1 MASHLIQPA
10 AAAEA
15 EKMKSSSSDHSSV
28 NKSIRGD
35 RRKRLHGHI
44 ARLTRIALVPGAA
57 AVSPRR
63 TAPECQSFA
72 ASPSAP
78 ELPTTAAATA
88 LAPVVPP
95 VTSARGLR
103 VRLVALKAAPA
114 AVVPRRIAPECR
126 SVAAAP
132 QVTALAH
139 PVPASPSAPELPTTA
154 AATAFGVPRHRT
166 VAALAPVVPP
176 ETSARGLRV
185 RLVALKAAPAAVVPR
200 RIAPECRS
208 VAAAPQVTALA
219 HPVPASPSAP
229 ELSTTAAA
237 TAFGVPR
244 HRTVAALAPVV
255 PPETSA
261 GGPRVRL
268 VALKPAPAGVPP
280 RCIAPECP
288 SAASAN
294 RVTAVA
300 HTVTAREYAPKLPWA
315 AAETAYTVPPPRR
328 VSAFF
333 RIVAPVTSAPAA
345 VTPRRIA
352 PKCPSSAPPPR
363 VILPAAVPLPAQ
375 TIPPPASAQR
385 VLLARPTITVK
396 IVPAVYT
403 CPIFVPDK

>member
-10 AAAEA
+10 AAPEA

-88 LAPVVPP
+88 LAPLVPP
-95 VTSARGLR
+95 V
-103 VRLVALKAAPA
+103 
-114 AVVPRRIAPECR
+114 
-126 SVAAAP
+126 
-132 QVTALAH
+132 
-139 PVPASPSAPELPTTA
+139 
-154 AATAFGVPRHRT
+154 
-166 VAALAPVVPP
+166 
-176 ETSARGLRV
+176 TSARGLRV